1 MLFGSHDVRL
11 ARTQRRNHYYEWLA
25 AVLLY
30 HTGGYISLQKYE
42 FPRASREK
50 STTLKRVLGTDACEW
65 LYGRQRRRAV
75 QCPDLLA
82 FRPDLTE
89 AFFVEAKG
97 PTDRLRAVQETFF
110 EELTERTGNP
120 VKLITFYELPR
131 AGGLTERPANL
142 TLHPTPSASLARRS
156 RRG

>member
-30 HTGGYISLQKYE
+30 HTGGYSSLQKYE

-50 STTLKRVLGTDACEW
+50 SAALKRVLGTDACEW
-65 LYGRQRRRAV
+65 LYRRQRRRAV

-89 AFFVEAKG
+89 VFFVEAKG
-97 PTDRLRAVQETFF
+97 PTDRLRPVQETFF

-120 VKLITFYELPR
+120 VKLIAFYELPR

-142 TLHPTPSASLARRS
+142 ALHPTPPASLTRRS